1 METRFVVL
9 ADNDDFFIVSGLNQ
23 SVEFLQSHPD
33 YSACRGE
40 VGAFLVSGSQI
51 YDAVDGVYGDHVEF
65 VPGVYHNQSLE
76 QDSAR
81 ERLGSH
87 FLKYGPTWYEVH
99 RTDQLRE
106 AFRVLRSL
114 EISDLYLAEL
124 LISGFTVIAGKVKR
138 EPDPYLFRQ
147 SQTPDSGFTRKHDGF
162 DRMLLETWSAD
173 FKKFVEAMANALASA
188 DRSSADEAR
197 EFVREIYRSY
207 IGSSMI
213 PRFSGGGF
221 DEAALSDEDTPTPK
235 GSPRAEAFGA
245 RDDPTR
251 TPVER
256 PSQPTRP
263 VPGRS
268 APPPL
273 PMTLLEGVED
283 TTPSG
288 PPPGVART
296 PEPPAPAAAKPEPPR
311 AEPKSRNG
319 SQPKAKSA
327 RPPRPPP
334 DPPLRIEDQKTQVRT
349 APPKPLYGGR
359 MQVNKPTLVG
369 ADPLPPDES
378 TNSTLTRRARWIR
391 RGAYGVIAASPIA
404 CPCQAVMKP
413 QDE

>member
-1 METRFVVL
+1 MLDPEIRTVADVPRVQARRRPDAEALWFEGRITTYGELDELSNRTANALIGAGVKPGDRIGVL
-9 ADNDDFFIVSGLNQ
+9 AKGNDDFFIVSGLNQ

-40 VGAFLVSGSQI
+40 VGAFLVSGSEI

-65 VPGVYHNQSLE
+65 VPRVYHNQSLE

-221 DEAALSDEDTPTPK
+221 DEAALSDEDLTLRSRIRRVLRELYLSANHVTAGRLRK
-235 GSPRAEAFGA
+235 
-245 RDDPTR
+245 TR
-251 TPVER
+251 LKFVTPVSDEEFKSIR
-256 PSQPTRP
+256 EFLAAGPT
-263 VPGRS
+263 
-268 APPPL
+268 
-273 PMTLLEGVED
+273 D
-283 TTPSG
+283 
-288 PPPGVART
+288 
-296 PEPPAPAAAKPEPPR
+296 
-311 AEPKSRNG
+311 
-319 SQPKAKSA
+319 
-327 RPPRPPP
+327 
-334 DPPLRIEDQKTQVRT
+334 
-349 APPKPLYGGR
+349 
-359 MQVNKPTLVG
+359 
-369 ADPLPPDES
+369 
-378 TNSTLTRRARWIR
+378 
-391 RGAYGVIAASPIA
+391 AS
-404 CPCQAVMKP
+404 VS
-413 QDE
+413 

>member
-1 METRFVVL
+1 MSADQELTIILTLKDRASFTFRWMAYANAVNFPFKILIADGGADETVPGSLSQKANYPDVDFEYIRYPYDRTFIEYYDKVMDALANVETRFVVL

-40 VGAFLVSGSQI
+40 VGAFLVSGSEI

-87 FLKYGPTWYEVH
+87 FLKYAPTWYEVH

-173 FKKFVEAMANALASA
+173 FQKFVEAIANALASA

-213 PRFSGGGF
+213 QRLSAGEF
-221 DEAALSDEDTPTPK
+221 DEAASSDHDLKLRSRIRRVLRELYLLANELTGGRLRKTRMKFVTPVSDEEFK
-235 GSPRAEAFGA
+235 SIREFLAAGST
-245 RDDPTR
+245 D
-251 TPVER
+251 
-256 PSQPTRP
+256 
-263 VPGRS
+263 
-268 APPPL
+268 
-273 PMTLLEGVED
+273 
-283 TTPSG
+283 
-288 PPPGVART
+288 
-296 PEPPAPAAAKPEPPR
+296 
-311 AEPKSRNG
+311 
-319 SQPKAKSA
+319 
-327 RPPRPPP
+327 
-334 DPPLRIEDQKTQVRT
+334 
-349 APPKPLYGGR
+349 
-359 MQVNKPTLVG
+359 
-369 ADPLPPDES
+369 
-378 TNSTLTRRARWIR
+378 
-391 RGAYGVIAASPIA
+391 AS
-404 CPCQAVMKP
+404 VS
-413 QDE
+413 